1 MEAVNVG
8 FPVRF
13 NIIYDIFGWIRVLY
27 FLCGLSGGLYEYRDF
42 VVVAP
47 E

>member
-8 FPVRF
+8 FPVRC

-27 FLCGLSGGLYEYRDF
+27 FCDGPGGCLYEYRDF
-42 VVVAP
+42 AVVAP